1 MFPPRK
7 RPFYQYNIELLY
19 VDNCPR
25 EGNKKIR
32 LEKDSATILK
42 TQYNIVK
49 ETPKQQACPR
59 CLAGESGHFKHV

>member
-7 RPFYQYNIELLY
+7 RQFYQYNIELLY

-25 EGNKKIR
+25 EESKKMR
-32 LEKDSATILK
+32 LEESLNSTLK
-42 TQYNIVK
+42 MQCNIVK
-49 ETPKQQACPR
+49 ESSKNQPCSR